1 MFLYADKGPL
11 CGALQTETIITS
23 MASLSLLLPQSAS
36 QLHISFDDQAQ
47 QNELDFKLQAMAT
60 RQNAV

>member
-1 MFLYADKGPL
+1 
-11 CGALQTETIITS
+11 